1 MGSVHKRSGH
11 EITRKWSSHLT
22 LAEFS
27 DQTVMDEF
35 EPVGCYKD
43 KGNQR
48 ALPVLLKSFRKLIN
62 WHNVT
67 ASFMAVI
74 RACASVAQQHGFRY
88 FGIQDYGECWS
99 GKNGD
104 LSYKRHGKSYK
115 CNGLA
120 HGVGEAWTNFVYRFV
135 RGAFS
140 ISTSKHFLYELA

>member
-1 MGSVHKRSGH
+1 
-11 EITRKWSSHLT
+11 
-22 LAEFS
+22 
-27 DQTVMDEF
+27 MDEF
-35 EPVGCYKD
+35 EPVGCFKD
-43 KGNQR
+43 KRNQR

-74 RACASVAQQHGFRY
+74 RACASVTQQHGFRY

-120 HGVGEAWTNFVYRFV
+120 HGVGLAWTNFVYRFV
-135 RGAFS
+135 RGAFP
-140 ISTSKHFLYELA
+140 ISTSKHFLYELG